1 MNKYAFSVII
11 PSENDWIEVE
21 SCVDATVF
29 HTRLWSSF
37 LSSLKKR
44 PIVIAVLNEEKQR
57 IGFFIGTKKW
67 FGIRILGSPSG
78 GTGTFVQGL
87 CMKNEV
93 QVEERIRIYQELVDW
108 CFRNRIASYMQ
119 VSDWRLMEVYDDM
132 EARMT
137 WSMPLLNQLG
147 IYYTLRIS
155 FFIDTSLSE
164 EELWS
169 NLKYKSCK
177 YPIHKAEKNGLYVR
191 LIENRE
197 EIPSFVETLSALIDD
212 VSRRKKVKRHVHHNK
227 KNLMALCNA
236 LFPDRILMLQV
247 IGAADDGKQ
256 HVMASSI
263 FCIGKYASN
272 YFSGASNEIY
282 MKYCP
287 NEIMVW
293 EAIKILHQRGAGDLI
308 LGDVAP
314 YKKKFGSLYGY
325 LPMMVFSKYSFLKN
339 SRVRLKKI
347 YKKFRDTFH
356 K

>member
-1 MNKYAFSVII
+1 MNNYCFSVIS
-11 PSENDWIEVE
+11 PSESDWLEIE
-21 SCVDATVF
+21 SCIDATVF
-29 HTRLWSSF
+29 HTRLWDSF
-37 LSSLKKR
+37 LSSVGR
-44 PIVIAVLNEEKQR
+44 RRVVIAVSNGNNKR

-67 FGIRILGSPSG
+67 LGIRIIGAPSG

-87 CMKNEV
+87 CLKKEV
-93 QVEERIRIYQELVDW
+93 SVEERLQIYLALVDF
-108 CFRNRIASYMQ
+108 CFKRRIAGYIQ
-119 VSDWRLMEVYDDM
+119 ISDWRMMEVYDDM

-147 IYYTLRIS
+147 VYNTLRIS
-155 FFIDTSLSE
+155 LFIDTKPSE

-177 YPIHKAEKNGLYVR
+177 YPIHKAEKNGLYVKC
-191 LIENRE
+191 IENAE
-197 EIPSFVETLSALIDD
+197 EIPAFVNTLSDLISD
-212 VSRRKKVKRHVHHNK
+212 VSRRKKVKRHAHHNK
-227 KNLMALCNA
+227 KKLLALCKA
-236 LFPDRILMLQV
+236 LFPNRILMLQV
-247 IGAADDGKQ
+247 IGVADDGEQ

-263 FCIGKYASN
+263 FCIGKAASN

-325 LPMMVFSKYSFLKN
+325 LPMMVFTKYPLLKD
-339 SRVRLKKI
+339 SRVRLKKL

-356 K
+356 